1 MPPGEAEWN
10 ATVLAGDV
18 AEAVAKLTEQ
28 PGQNIIKYGTGE
40 FSAALREHKLV
51 DEYHFWVFPE
61 VAAAATGCSK
71 ACGRGEVAP
80 RGHDEVRSGD
90 RGDEARAEVDG
101 GTISSSLRPSP
112 IRSWRRID
120 PGGRPG

>member
-40 FSAALREHKLV
+40 FSAALRRIGE
-51 DEYHFWVFPE
+51 
-61 VAAAATGCSK
+61 
-71 ACGRGEVAP
+71 GR
-80 RGHDEVRSGD
+80 
-90 RGDEARAEVDG
+90 ARVNDHPF
-101 GTISSSLRPSP
+101 TL
-112 IRSWRRID
+112 
-120 PGGRPG
+120 GR

>member
-18 AEAVAKLTEQ
+18 AEAVAELTEQ

-51 DEYHFWVFPE
+51 DEYHFWVFPLL
-61 VAAAATGCSK
+61 AQN
-71 ACGRGEVAP
+71 
-80 RGHDEVRSGD
+80 
-90 RGDEARAEVDG
+90 
-101 GTISSSLRPSP
+101 
-112 IRSWRRID
+112 
-120 PGGRPG
+120 